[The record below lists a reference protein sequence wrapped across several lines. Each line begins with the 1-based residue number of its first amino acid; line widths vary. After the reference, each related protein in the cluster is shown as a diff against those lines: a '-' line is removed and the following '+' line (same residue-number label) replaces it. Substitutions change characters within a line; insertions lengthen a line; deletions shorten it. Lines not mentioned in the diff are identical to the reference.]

1 MTSPDAGPPNL
12 SDLPEAE
19 RSHPLFRR
27 GYNLGYSH
35 RAHKEALA
43 ELHQRG
49 PLAPCGEAA
58 RVPATFDVTSGA
70 LLHRLTPGS
79 RIARELISHTDKEIS
94 TETPCCGRRITLP
107 TPDEHQIRPAMC
119 CRCHLSYQVAVVQ
132 EEPDGYNDGE
142 PPYVALFEVTH
153 LDVAAAQHRTGKW
166 EPKNK
171 IIRRPV
177 RHPFQD

>member
-12 SDLPEAE
+12 SDLSEAE

-35 RAHKEALA
+35 RAHQEAVI

-49 PLAPCGEAA
+49 PQAPRGEAA

-70 LLHRLTPGS
+70 LLNRLEPGS
-79 RIARELISHTDKEIS
+79 QIARDLTSHTVKEIS
-94 TETPCCGRRITLP
+94 TETPCCGRHITLP
-107 TPDEHQIRPAMC
+107 TPGEHEMRSAMC
-119 CRCHLSYQVAVVQ
+119 CRCHLIYQVALVQ
-132 EEPDGYNDGE
+132 EEPDGYNDCE
-142 PPYVALFEVTH
+142 PPYVALFVVTH

-166 EPKNK
+166 EPTNNR
-171 IIRRPV
+171 IRRPI
-177 RHPFQD
+177 